1 MPRRLVISNCHPNLS
16 GARDNMKNKAI
27 CLSLL
32 MLFSASL
39 QAADDLDSITQKFI
53 GDYELVSYFTFPAQG
68 DAVDMSYIGRLSY
81 DALGNMAG
89 LGMPKNL
96 PERAAG
102 SSERVTGGFAYWGPF
117 SIDVEN
123 SIVIHHVKGSP
134 MVPRWVGGDNIRYYE
149 FSDGLLR
156 LSLKNPDGR
165 VTATLSWRKLQ

>member
-1 MPRRLVISNCHPNLS
+1 MI
-16 GARDNMKNKAI
+16 KIKTI
-27 CLSLL
+27 CLSLSV
-32 MLFSASL
+32 LFGASV
-39 QAADDLDSITQKFI
+39 QAADDLDAVTQQFI
-53 GDYELVSYFTFPAQG
+53 GDYELVSYFTYSAQG
-68 DAVDMSYIGRLSY
+68 GEVDMNYIGRLSY

-96 PERAAG
+96 PERAAD
-102 SSERVTGGFAYWGPF
+102 STERVMGGFAYWGPF

-134 MVPRWVGGDNIRYYE
+134 MVPRWVDGDNNRHFE
-149 FSDGLLR
+149 FSAGLLH

>member
-1 MPRRLVISNCHPNLS
+1 
-16 GARDNMKNKAI
+16 MKIKSI

-32 MLFSASL
+32 FLISTLAHS
-39 QAADDLDSITQKFI
+39 ADDLDSIKQKFI

-68 DAVDMSYIGRLSY
+68 GEVDMSYIGRLSY

-102 SSERVTGGFAYWGPF
+102 SSERVTGGFAYWGSV

-123 SIVIHHVKGSP
+123 NIVIHHVEGSP
-134 MVPRWVGGDNIRYYE
+134 LVPGWVGGDNVRHYE
-149 FSDGLLR
+149 FTEDFLK
-156 LSLKNPDGR
+156 LSLKNADGR
-165 VTATLSWRKLQ
+165 VTATLTWRKLQ